1 MSNSMEGIVYLRKKI
16 HEYEQKITES
26 QARRDSLDAAIHETQ
41 SLLNSARALLD
52 DELRAR
58 QTTSTAET
66 LGLPTLSRLANLSL
80 TEAILEIVQAS
91 PGPIHADNVLR
102 QLVQAGIR
110 PKSKAPK
117 NSVVSIL
124 LRHVEKGRIRKVGPN
139 LFVGISTET
148 DKETLAGT

>member
-1 MSNSMEGIVYLRKKI
+1 MEGIVYLREKI
-16 HEYEQKITES
+16 HEYEQKITEL
-26 QARRDSLDAAIHETQ
+26 QAKRDSLDAAIHETQ
-41 SLLNSARALLD
+41 ALLNSARALLD

-58 QTTSTAET
+58 QTTLTVET
-66 LGLPTLSRLANLSL
+66 LGSPTLPRLANLSL
-80 TEAILEIVQAS
+80 TEAILEIVQVS

-124 LRHVEKGRIRKVGPN
+124 LRHVKKGRIRKVGPN

-148 DKETLAGT
+148 DNETLAGT